1 MALML
6 GINMIDLIPNATL
19 TPLTWLLAGAIL
31 GYAEAFSTQKQPEA
45 AVPVAAVPG
54 LRTIL

>member
-19 TPLTWLLAGAIL
+19 TPLTWLMAGAIL
-31 GYAEAFSTQKQPEA
+31 GYAEAFSRQTQTA
-45 AVPVAAVPG
+45 AISPVAAPTG